1 MIRFEGAAKTYP
13 GKTDPGR
20 GPTGLPRPALDAFD
34 LSVEAGTTC
43 VLIGPSGCGKST
55 ALQMVNRLVVPSA
68 GRVLVEDRDVA
79 GLDPISLR
87 RRIGY
92 VIQGVGLFPHRTVAQ
107 NVATVPGLLGWPRA
121 RIAERVDAMLDLVG
135 LEPGRYRDRR
145 PDALSGGQRQRVGVA
160 RALAADPPVLLMD
173 EPFGAV
179 DPVARD
185 RLQGEVRGILSRLRK
200 TVLMVT
206 HDIDEAV
213 RMGDRIALMREGR
226 LVQVDSPAALLA
238 APADAFAAEF
248 VGGDRLLRR
257 LSLLPARPY
266 SEPVPA
272 RGRAEPGPADDGPAL
287 PPEASLREAL
297 ALMLASGRERVRLG
311 DGVGDAA
318 RQVTLSAVRA
328 AAGGPPPA

>member
-13 GKTDPGR
+13 GQTE
-20 GPTGLPRPALDAFD
+20 PALDAFD
-34 LSVEAGTTC
+34 LAVEAGTTC

-55 ALQMVNRLVVPSA
+55 ALQLVNRLVVPSA
-68 GRVLVEDRDVA
+68 GRVLVEGRDVA
-79 GLDPISLR
+79 GLDPIGLR

-92 VIQGVGLFPHRTVAQ
+92 VLQGVGLFPHRTVAQ
-107 NVATVPGLLGWPRA
+107 NVATVPGLLGWTRA
-121 RIAERVDAMLDLVG
+121 RITERVDAMLDLVG
-135 LEPGRYRDRR
+135 LEPGQYRDRR

-179 DPVARD
+179 DPVART
-185 RLQGEVRGILSRLRK
+185 RLQDEVRGILGRLQK

-213 RMGDRIALMREGR
+213 RMGDTVALMRDGR
-226 LVQVDSPAALLA
+226 LVQVAPPAALLA

-257 LSLLPARPY
+257 LSLLPARDH
-266 SEPVPA
+266 
-272 RGRAEPGPADDGPAL
+272 AEPGPAGDAPRLSPD
-287 PPEASLREAL
+287 ASLKDAL
-297 ALMLASGRERVRLG
+297 ALMLASGRERVGLAG
-311 DGVGDAA
+311 GS
-318 RQVTLSAVRA
+318 VTLAALRA
-328 AAGGPPPA
+328 AAEGGPSA